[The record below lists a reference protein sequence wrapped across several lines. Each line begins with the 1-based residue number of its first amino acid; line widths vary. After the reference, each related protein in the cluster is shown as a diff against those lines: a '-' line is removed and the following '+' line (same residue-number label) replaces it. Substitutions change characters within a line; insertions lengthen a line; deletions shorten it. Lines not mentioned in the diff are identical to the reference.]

1 MKAPAVAQ
9 IAIVAALAQHSAYL
23 YRANTGAA
31 NELLA
36 VFNKD
41 TKALL
46 ASLAEQLEDL
56 TDAERMALA
65 SASYSTA
72 RLKAIKATVDDWYKS
87 LTATLPEVFTAG
99 AVALAGHEVNY
110 ITEAMAMATGDAKD
124 IALTGEKVFKSAKKL
139 PVTGGQLID
148 QMFSKIAVQA
158 QDTVWNTIRQG
169 VVDGQSN
176 SEIIKA
182 LRGKAEFKYQDSV
195 LAPTRQAIE
204 TEVRTARNHIS
215 NNAYMETYAALGVE
229 EVVVVATLDS
239 KVSVQCAARDG
250 TRYKIN
256 ENFPRPPYHRR
267 CRTVIAPVFDKDLIG
282 NRPAKGSDGTTQVN
296 ANTTFSSWFKNQS
309 AEFQKDWLGESRY
322 KLYKTGGYELS
333 RFVDPK
339 GQTYTLDELKI
350 RDKRTFSEVFG

>member
-1 MKAPAVAQ
+1 MKSPEAAQ
-9 IAIVAALAQHSAYL
+9 IAITAALAQHSAYL

-36 VFNKD
+36 AFNKD

-46 ASLAEQLEDL
+46 ASLAEQLEEL
-56 TDAERMALA
+56 SDAERMALA
-65 SASYSTA
+65 SASYSTT
-72 RLKAIKATVDDWYKS
+72 RLKAIKATVDDWHKS
-87 LTATLPEVFTAG
+87 LTAGLPELFTAG
-99 AVALAGHEVNY
+99 AIALAGHEVSY
-110 ITEAMAMATGDAKD
+110 ITEAMAKATGEVKEV
-124 IALTGEKVFKSAKKL
+124 ALTGEKVFKSARKL

-195 LAPTRQAIE
+195 FSPTRQAIE

-239 KVSVQCAARDG
+239 KVSVQCATRDG

-256 ENFPRPPYHRR
+256 ESFPRPPYHRR
-267 CRTVIAPVFDKDLIG
+267 CRTILAPAFDKDLIG

-296 ANTTFSSWFKNQS
+296 ANTTFPSWFKNQS
-309 AEFQKDWLGESRY
+309 AEFQKDWLGQSRFQ
-322 KLYKTGGYELS
+322 LYKNGGYTID

-339 GQTYTLDELKI
+339 GQTYTLDELKL

>member
-1 MKAPAVAQ
+1 MNNPAEAQ
-9 IAIVAALAQHSAYL
+9 KAIVAALSQHSAYL

-36 VFNKD
+36 AFNKD

-99 AVALAGHEVNY
+99 AIALAGHEVSY

-124 IALTGEKVFKSAKKL
+124 IALTGEKVFKSAKKV

-182 LRGKAEFKYQDSV
+182 LRGKAEFKYQDSA

-239 KVSVQCAARDG
+239 KVSVQCATRDG
-250 TRYKIN
+250 IRYKIS

-267 CRTVIAPVFDKDLIG
+267 CRTILAPVLDKDLIG

-309 AEFQKDWLGESRY
+309 ESFKREWLGEKKY
-322 KLYKTGGYELS
+322 ILYSKSGYSLD
-333 RFVDPK
+333 RFVDPIGK
-339 GQTYTLDELKI
+339 EYTLKQLEI
-350 RDKRTFSEVFG
+350 MDKKTFKDVFG